1 MEALR
6 WTLHPDGV
14 LVVGAL
20 VARYAIGVRDEAV
33 PRWRLA
39 SFAGGVALLLA
50 AYVTPLHWL
59 ATTHLLSAHLLQNV
73 LFAEWAPALLV
84 LGIPVALG
92 ARIGSLPVVRSIT
105 HPAVALPIWLA
116 TYALWHLPAAYD
128 TALRH
133 QVTLLPLE
141 HLCYL
146 ASGLLLWWPVFQATP
161 RRLSAGAKAVYL
173 FAAFVFASP
182 LGIVLSLLSR
192 PAYAFYVDAPD
203 LWGLSDLADQQIAGV
218 TMSVEQAA
226 LFFALCAY
234 FVVRFVREEEARET
248 ARERFSQIA

>member
-6 WTLHPDGV
+6 WNLHPDGV
-14 LVVGAL
+14 VVIGAL
-20 VARYAIGVRDEAV
+20 VALYAIGVRNEAV

-39 SFAGGVALLLA
+39 AFAGGVALLLA

-84 LGIPVALG
+84 LGIPAGLG
-92 ARIGSLPVVRSIT
+92 ARIGTLPLVRWLT
-105 HPAVALPIWLA
+105 HPVVALPLWLI
-116 TYALWHLPAAYD
+116 TYAVWHLPAAYD
-128 TALRH
+128 AALRH
-133 QVTLLPLE
+133 QVALLPLE
-141 HLCYL
+141 HLSYL
-146 ASGLLLWWPVFQATP
+146 VAGVLLWWPVFQAAP

-173 FAAFVFASP
+173 FAAFMFASP

-218 TMSVEQAA
+218 TMSVEQAT
-226 LFFALCAY
+226 LFFVLCAY
-234 FVVRFVREEEARET
+234 FVVRFVREEEAREQ